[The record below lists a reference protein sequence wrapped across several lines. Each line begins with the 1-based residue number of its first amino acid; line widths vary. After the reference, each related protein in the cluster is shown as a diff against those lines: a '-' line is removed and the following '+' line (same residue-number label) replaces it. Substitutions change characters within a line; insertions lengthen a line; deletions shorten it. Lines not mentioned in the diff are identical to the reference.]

1 MRIADV
7 YINIPIKSI
16 SQAFSYLVPE
26 DMHQLTA
33 GWRVLVPFG
42 GRDIE
47 GFVVDAYFASEYKE
61 AERGCPLSK
70 LKPIKSLVDEEP
82 WFSPLLIQAS
92 QWLARFYLCSPGE
105 IMRLFMPG
113 KSGLKIQAQYE
124 AVSNAEDNMLLL
136 VDVYRQ
142 VYELLSRTGAMN
154 ARHLASAL
162 RENGYQEAAAQLEQ
176 ILSGLIRHGLVR
188 KLYNAGLRAKEATEN
203 YLVLPEPLS
212 EAKISV
218 MDKRKR
224 VQIQLASWLLEQQEP
239 KEAYSF
245 KELEQAGF
253 SQAVIKAFG
262 DGNLA
267 RVERRRVLRDSYGS
281 LEARNKILQLTEDQQ
296 RAVRE
301 ISHQLAE
308 NKYGR
313 YLLYGVTGS
322 GKTQVYIESA
332 KKARDVG
339 RLVIVL
345 VPEIAL
351 TGQVV
356 QAFKAYFG
364 QDIVVMHSR
373 LSVNERNDA
382 IMRVRTGQAGV
393 IIGARSALFT
403 PADNVGL
410 IIMDEEQDNSY
421 KQDESPRYHA
431 KIVAEKLAE
440 LHDAVLLLGSA
451 TPSLETYYHAIR
463 GDYGL
468 LRLPRRI
475 GNRPLPEIVCADMRQ
490 ELKMGRKSVVSE
502 KLQWLIQDTLRKKEQ
517 LILML
522 NRRGF
527 ATFVMCRSCGEAI
540 KCPQCTM
547 PLVYHRDGRLLCHH
561 CDIQLPVPDVC
572 PKCSSPYIKYFGS
585 GTEKLEQELATLV
598 PKARIIRMDRDT
610 TARKFAHT
618 EILEKF
624 RQGEYDIL
632 LGTQMVAKGHDIPNV
647 TAVGILSADSTL
659 NMPDFRA
666 AERVFMLITQTAGR
680 AGRGAIPGRVVVQC
694 YNPEHFA
701 VQTGIRQDYEKFFRE
716 EMQLRKALFNPPY
729 SRIIKL
735 TFQSKSQQ
743 EAAQMAQS
751 LGQDF
756 AKYFTGN
763 AMHQVVGPAPAMM
776 SCLRGVY
783 RFVLLIKT
791 ADIDA
796 VLHFLREKKIAD
808 NMQVVVD
815 IDPLSTS

>member
-47 GFVVDAYFASEYKE
+47 GFVVDACLVSEYNE
-61 AERGCPLSK
+61 EERGCPLSK
-70 LKPIKSLVDEEP
+70 LKPLKALVDEEP

-92 QWLARFYLCSPGE
+92 RWLARFYLCSPGE

-113 KSGLKIQAQYE
+113 KSGLRIRTQYE
-124 AVSNAEDNMLLL
+124 AVSDVEDNMLLL
-136 VDVYRQ
+136 VDAYRKVYD
-142 VYELLSRTGAMN
+142 LLSESGAMGIRQLSSSLSERDEEESA
-154 ARHLASAL
+154 ARL
-162 RENGYQEAAAQLEQ
+162 GQ
-176 ILSGLIRHGLVR
+176 ILSVLTRHGLIKKV
-188 KLYNAGLRAKEATEN
+188 YDAGLRGKEAVEN
-203 YLVLPEPLS
+203 YLVLPMPLTEGLADS
-212 EAKISV
+212 IE
-218 MDKRKR
+218 KRKR
-224 VQIQLASWLLEQQEP
+224 GQMQLARWLLRQSPP

-245 KELEQAGF
+245 KELEKAGF
-253 SQAVIKAFG
+253 SKGVIKAFG
-262 DGNLA
+262 DSSLA
-267 RVERRRVLRDSYGS
+267 QVEKRRVLRDSYKTF
-281 LEARNKILQLTEDQQ
+281 EARDKILQLTEDQQ

-308 NKYGR
+308 NKYAV

-332 KKARDVG
+332 KKARAAG

-356 QAFKAYFG
+356 QEFKAYFA

-382 IMRVRTGQAGV
+382 IMRVRTGRAGV

-421 KQDESPRYHA
+421 KQDEAPRYHA
-431 KIVAEKLAE
+431 RVVAEKLAE
-440 LHDAVLLLGSA
+440 LHEAVLVLGSA
-451 TPSLETYYHAIR
+451 TPSIETYYHAIR

-468 LRLPRRI
+468 LRLPKRI
-475 GNRPLPEIVCADMRQ
+475 GSRPMPKIVCADMRQ
-490 ELKMGRKSVVSE
+490 ELKNGRKSVISR
-502 KLQWLIQDTLRKKEQ
+502 KLQWLIQDTLQKKEQ

-561 CDIQLPVPDVC
+561 CDIYLPVPDVC
-572 PKCSSPYIKYFGS
+572 PRCASPYIKYFGS
-585 GTEKLEQELATLV
+585 GTEKLEQELSLLV
-598 PKARIIRMDRDT
+598 PEARIIRMDRDT
-610 TARKFAHT
+610 TTRKFAHT

-624 RQGEYDIL
+624 RRGEYDIL

-680 AGRGAIPGRVVVQC
+680 SGRGNTPGRVVVQC

-701 VQTGIRQDYEKFFRE
+701 VQTGIRQDYEKFFQE
-716 EMQLRKALFNPPY
+716 EMQLRKAMFNPPY
-729 SRIIKL
+729 SRLIKL
-735 TFQSKSQQ
+735 TFLGKSQL
-743 EAAQMAQS
+743 EAVQMARS
-751 LGQDF
+751 LQQEF
-756 AKYFTGN
+756 ADCFRGN
-763 AMHQVVGPAPAMM
+763 SMHQAVGPAPAMM
-776 SCLRGVY
+776 ACLRGIY
-783 RFVLLIKT
+783 RFVLLLKT

-796 VLHFLREKKIAD
+796 VLHFLRERKIAD

-815 IDPLSTS
+815 IDPVSTS